1 MIVNRSRAIALIIVI
16 CLVVGGLSWSNY
28 THSFS
33 HLTISWVNVDKVE
46 VLSLGGTTTPVTT
59 AAQSGSVLKIPK
71 GSYYLHY
78 IGAPGYEEAYRSV
91 NLTSGH
97 QSVSFSP
104 GYSSQHLDSLRL
116 QAMPAIT
123 AALVSTFPNLAQYK
137 VSTGQLYSGDDFFN
151 NDTLRLV
158 AHYSNGSWT
167 ITTTP
172 PDIILSKL
180 VYPLIPSD
188 VIENVNLL
196 K

>member
-137 VSTGQLYSGDDFFN
+137 V
-151 NDTLRLV
+151 
-158 AHYSNGSWT
+158 
-167 ITTTP
+167 
-172 PDIILSKL
+172 
-180 VYPLIPSD
+180 
-188 VIENVNLL
+188 
-196 K
+196 